1 MIMQKMKYLLSLLML
16 AVALQALPQG
26 KRASLE
32 VPFGFELFLSGN
44 FGELRSNH
52 FHSGVDFKTQGAV
65 GRPVT
70 CVADGYISR
79 ASIQPG
85 GYGLALYVTHDNG
98 YMTVYGHLDRFPAAV
113 AKRLRNKQYKD
124 ETFAVDMAFSPDEF
138 KVKRGEVLAYA
149 GNTGYSF
156 GPHLHFEIR
165 DKAGNELY
173 DPMKFYKQSLKDSR
187 APVAY
192 KVGIYPRLGEGVLD
206 GGDRSK
212 LYNVKGN
219 TISAVPEVWGKIG
232 FGIKADDL
240 MDGTNNKYGVCK
252 IELLVDG
259 VERFSSTMDNFSFE
273 ETRLINAWADYAR
286 YAESGEW
293 VLRSHILDN
302 NPLRALSADENNGW
316 VTIDEERVYDVE
328 YRLSDYHG
336 NCSVYKFKV
345 QGKKSAMIAPED
357 GHFLYWFMNNA
368 IEREAVRL
376 EIPMGELFENTLL
389 DVKEEKGK
397 SGLSPVY
404 SFSKSA
410 VPFWHGAKLSIKVPD
425 GAGVDSDKIYIRK
438 VTKKGGSS
446 VGGKYSNGWVT
457 ATVGALG
464 RFELAADTV
473 APKLQ
478 PVGEKN
484 WMKRGK
490 IVFAVADKETH
501 IKSFRGTLNGN
512 FVLFNYSSKNSR
524 LELDL
529 KRENIRRGSHLLE
542 LEVEDACGNR
552 RVFRKNIKY

>member
-1 MIMQKMKYLLSLLML
+1 MRKMKYILLLLVA
-16 AVALQALPQG
+16 AVPLQALPQG
-26 KRASLE
+26 KRASFE

-65 GRPVT
+65 GRPIT

-85 GYGLALYVTHDNG
+85 GYGLALYVTHENG

-113 AKRLRNKQYKD
+113 AKKLRDKQYKD
-124 ETFAVDMAFSPDEF
+124 ETFAVDMTFSPSEF

-165 DKAGNELY
+165 DRAGNELY
-173 DPMKFYKQSLKDSR
+173 DPMRFFKQNLKDSR

-212 LYNVKGN
+212 LYNVKGG

-232 FGIKADDL
+232 FGIKAEDL
-240 MDGTNNKYGVCK
+240 MDGTNNKYGVYK

-259 VERFSSTMDNFSFE
+259 VERFSSTMDNFSFA

-286 YAESGEW
+286 YAGSGEW

-316 VTIDEERVYDVE
+316 VMIDEERVYNVE

-336 NCSVYKFKV
+336 NSSVYKFKV
-345 QGKKSAMIAPED
+345 QGKRSGNIVPDD

-368 IEREAVRL
+368 IERGCVRL

-389 DVKEEKGK
+389 NVKEEKGK

-404 SFSKSA
+404 SFSNSA
-410 VPFWHGAKLSIKVPD
+410 VPFWHGAKLSIKVPED
-425 GAGVDSDKIYIRK
+425 AGVDYEKIYIRK
-438 VTKKGGSS
+438 VTGKRGSS
-446 VGGKYSNGWVT
+446 VGGKYANGWVT

-478 PVGEKN
+478 PLGEKN

-490 IVFAVADKETH
+490 VVFAVADKETH
-501 IKSFRGTLNGN
+501 VKSFRGTLNGN
-512 FVLFNYSSKNSR
+512 FVLFSYNSKNSR

-529 KRENIRRGSHLLE
+529 RRENIRRGNHLLE

-552 RVFRKNIKY
+552 CVFRKNIKY